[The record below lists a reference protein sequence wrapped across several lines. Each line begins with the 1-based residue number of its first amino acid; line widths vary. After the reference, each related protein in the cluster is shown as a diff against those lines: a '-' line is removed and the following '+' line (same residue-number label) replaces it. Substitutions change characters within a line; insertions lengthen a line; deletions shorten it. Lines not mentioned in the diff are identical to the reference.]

1 MNVSVLR
8 ESSFRGAGKY
18 GMLSNDADN
27 ERDGIR
33 RDSGALPRGACLG
46 LVGLACIA
54 IRNIRSISEVF
65 YVEPKVAKYMMKE
78 T

>member
-1 MNVSVLR
+1 MGYRQSSAGVKVAAESVVYVSVLR
-8 ESSFRGAGKY
+8 ESSFRGAEKY

-46 LVGLACIA
+46 LVGLACIT
-54 IRNIRSISEVF
+54 IRN
-65 YVEPKVAKYMMKE
+65 
-78 T
+78 